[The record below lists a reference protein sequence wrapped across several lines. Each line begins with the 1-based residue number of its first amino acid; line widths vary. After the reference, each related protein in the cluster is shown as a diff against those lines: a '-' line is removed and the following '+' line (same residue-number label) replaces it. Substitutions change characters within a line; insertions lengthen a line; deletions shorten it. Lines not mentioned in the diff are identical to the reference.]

1 MSIFSISLNG
11 KNLRKKYG
19 VYDTQQETG
28 NKRQEIYI
36 VIVFNVFPIGR
47 IGLLVG
53 LVGLLE
59 FIRFPLQFLD
69 KFKRSRETSLHG
81 TGTFG
86 DEFREYLS
94 VLFH

>member
-19 VYDTQQETG
+19 VYDVQQESG
-28 NKRQEIYI
+28 LKGQDIYK

-53 LVGLLE
+53 LVGLL
-59 FIRFPLQFLD
+59 
-69 KFKRSRETSLHG
+69 
-81 TGTFG
+81 
-86 DEFREYLS
+86 
-94 VLFH
+94 